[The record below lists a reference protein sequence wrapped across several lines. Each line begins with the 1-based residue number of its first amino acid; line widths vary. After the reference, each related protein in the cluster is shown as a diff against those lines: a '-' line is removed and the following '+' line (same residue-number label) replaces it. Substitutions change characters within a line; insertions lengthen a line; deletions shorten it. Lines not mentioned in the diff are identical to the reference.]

1 MTLTDSVAPAKPAPK
16 FKKRRHLS
24 RELALQGIYQWRLAG
39 GNASDID
46 AQLREAKIFSR
57 VDAAYFAD
65 LLYGVLE
72 HVTALQAQIQPCLD
86 RQLSELSPVE
96 FSILSLSTYELVHHP
111 EIPYRAVINEA
122 IELAKSY
129 GGTDGHKY
137 VNGVLDKLAS
147 RLRPEEL
154 ALHRTRPL
162 KQN

>member
-1 MTLTDSVAPAKPAPK
+1 MTLSDSVAPTKPAPK

-46 AQLREAKIFSR
+46 TQLREAKIFSR

-86 RQLSELSPVE
+86 RQLSELSPV
-96 FSILSLSTYELVHHP
+96 
-111 EIPYRAVINEA
+111 
-122 IELAKSY
+122 
-129 GGTDGHKY
+129 
-137 VNGVLDKLAS
+137 
-147 RLRPEEL
+147 
-154 ALHRTRPL
+154 
-162 KQN
+162 